1 MIHFSSAVGV
11 PLLYYNS
18 QSADNKSRA
27 TKSKVDRA
35 RGVSRKENLTRTSSW
50 GRPTSRNPM
59 KTAEEVSAECMACF
73 SLSLSL
79 SLSLFRSD
87 VRRRRATAISPRLLA
102 HSERMEEKGGGE
114 GRKGPRSSQPGHACR
129 RSAKRALTL
138 YELNCS
144 ATRKS
149 FITDEALRKLLPI
162 STPK

>member
-11 PLLYYNS
+11 PLLHYNS
-18 QSADNKSRA
+18 QIADNKSRA

-59 KTAEEVSAECMACF
+59 KTAEEVSAECMACLSTPPPPPERHRNF
-73 SLSLSL
+73 TSITRSLGTNG
-79 SLSLFRSD
+79 RE
-87 VRRRRATAISPRLLA
+87 RRRRRKEGATEQSARA
-102 HSERMEEKGGGE
+102 RMQAF
-114 GRKGPRSSQPGHACR
+114 SQAGTP
-129 RSAKRALTL
+129 LTL

-144 ATRKS
+144 ASRKS

>member
-11 PLLYYNS
+11 PLLHYNS
-18 QSADNKSRA
+18 QIADNKSRA

-59 KTAEEVSAECMACF
+59 KTAEEVSAECMAC
-73 SLSLSL
+73 LSTPS
-79 SLSLFRSD
+79 
-87 VRRRRATAISPRLLA
+87 RRATAISPRLLA

-129 RSAKRALTL
+129 RSAKRALHSLFTSSIARPA
-138 YELNCS
+138 ERVS
-144 ATRKS
+144 SRTRLC
-149 FITDEALRKLLPI
+149 ENYCR
-162 STPK
+162 